1 MTFEDGQ
8 RVSYIGQADVI
19 GMQPCDEGM
28 VLSDGGSGAHVMWS
42 TGSALGKVTLT
53 DDYKLAL
60 VGYPVTATYDDGLD
74 DSLDVGTL
82 TMTGVLATY
91 DEEGPAGVLNE
102 MATAGRLDG
111 FTGIAHEALG
121 LIQTRIRHDPAI
133 AAVVAQLGEVE
144 GEALVSLAASVLL
157 RDAFGVESEE

>member
-19 GMQPCDEGM
+19 GMQPGDEGM

-74 DSLDVGTL
+74 ASLDVGPRPS
-82 TMTGVLATY
+82 TGV
-91 DEEGPAGVLNE
+91 PARG
-102 MATAGRLDG
+102 APGAHAGARAGSRD
-111 FTGIAHEALG
+111 
-121 LIQTRIRHDPAI
+121 R
-133 AAVVAQLGEVE
+133 
-144 GEALVSLAASVLL
+144 
-157 RDAFGVESEE
+157 RDAQARDRALEGRQISPSE